1 MVNSKLLRT
10 PEYSI
15 VILCYRAEEY
25 CRVFVAEVIEDV
37 SKLNVDY
44 EIVLV
49 ANYWENSNDQTPR
62 IAQELGNNNPRIKVV
77 TLPKKGGMSWDMIS
91 GLKACTG
98 KIIAVI
104 DGDGQMPPYDL
115 VRVYKKLKDE
125 NLDFVK
131 TYRTKREDSLFRT
144 FISVAY
150 NLIFRILFPG
160 LLVCDVNSKPKIFTK
175 EVYQKLSLTSSGWF
189 IDAEIMIQ
197 ARRLHLKIGEIPT
210 IFKKI
215 DTRASYVKF
224 DAIWEFTKNL
234 INARIHEFKAS
245 KNIK

>member
-1 MVNSKLLRT
+1 MPDYSFFKT
-10 PEYSI
+10 PEYSV

-25 CRVFVAEVIEDV
+25 CRVFIAEVIENI
-37 SKLNVDY
+37 SKLNIDY
-44 EIVLV
+44 ELVLV

-62 IAQELGNNNPRIKVV
+62 IAQELRNNNPHIKVV
-77 TLPKKGGMSWDMIS
+77 AFPKKGGMSWDMIS

-98 KIIAVI
+98 RIIAVI

-131 TYRTKREDSLFRT
+131 TYRTKREDGRYRN

-150 NLIFRILFPG
+150 NFIFRILFPG
-160 LLVCDVNSKPKIFTK
+160 LSVRDVNSKPKIFTR
-175 EVYQKLSLTSSGWF
+175 EVYQKLNLTSSGWF

-197 ARRLHLKIGEIPT
+197 VRRLHLKTGEIPT
-210 IFKKI
+210 NFKI
-215 DTRASYVKF
+215 NTRLSYVKF
-224 DAIWEFTKNL
+224 EAIWEFVKNL
-234 INARIHEFKAS
+234 IEARIYEFKAN
-245 KNIK
+245 KK